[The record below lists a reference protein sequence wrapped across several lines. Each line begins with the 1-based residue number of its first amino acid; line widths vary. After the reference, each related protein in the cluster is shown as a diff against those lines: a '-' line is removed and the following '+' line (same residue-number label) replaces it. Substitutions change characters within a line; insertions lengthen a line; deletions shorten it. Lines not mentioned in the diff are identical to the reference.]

1 VLVICWWGFTSAA
14 DLQCIEAVLRRGI
27 RSGLCSS
34 EVPTISKLFECSDD
48 KLFANILYN
57 QFHVLYNSLPAET
70 VLPYNFRCKP
80 NNRQLINKTS
90 RLADAASAMPVLLC
104 VCCIKTHILIGV
116 PFIRYYEHDAFCR
129 YVNKSTCYVQSIEH
143 EHQMKWLSVFSWFTY
158 CYFLLHSWHLI
169 VLGNIFCSWISPKIH
184 VHWCAAVLTWRRI
197 QFMPLML
204 FDLLHVFIY
213 ILIDLF
219 IGCGR
224 RWSTV
229 WLEKWWSLS
238 NCLSLTVT
246 RRRAFSKRFFDF
258 SFREHM
264 SPSYCLPEFFRHFVA
279 HKTVHHKFSYRQWC
293 KSILVSV
300 GRAPTS
306 ATEPSVQLDFESRLS
321 ADGPQTSR
329 LVMRTF
335 QTVAEDI
342 WSVGPMRSVIL
353 CMCALEMLLLTN
365 LLTFRLRSYLS
376 YIVSGGG

>member
-1 VLVICWWGFTSAA
+1 
-14 DLQCIEAVLRRGI
+14 
-27 RSGLCSS
+27 
-34 EVPTISKLFECSDD
+34 
-48 KLFANILYN
+48 
-57 QFHVLYNSLPAET
+57 
-70 VLPYNFRCKP
+70 
-80 NNRQLINKTS
+80 
-90 RLADAASAMPVLLC
+90 
-104 VCCIKTHILIGV
+104 
-116 PFIRYYEHDAFCR
+116 
-129 YVNKSTCYVQSIEH
+129 
-143 EHQMKWLSVFSWFTY
+143 
-158 CYFLLHSWHLI
+158 
-169 VLGNIFCSWISPKIH
+169 
-184 VHWCAAVLTWRRI
+184 
-197 QFMPLML
+197 ML
-204 FDLLHVFIY
+204 FDLLRLFIY
-213 ILIDLF
+213 VLIDLF

>member
-1 VLVICWWGFTSAA
+1 
-14 DLQCIEAVLRRGI
+14 
-27 RSGLCSS
+27 
-34 EVPTISKLFECSDD
+34 
-48 KLFANILYN
+48 
-57 QFHVLYNSLPAET
+57 
-70 VLPYNFRCKP
+70 
-80 NNRQLINKTS
+80 
-90 RLADAASAMPVLLC
+90 
-104 VCCIKTHILIGV
+104 
-116 PFIRYYEHDAFCR
+116 
-129 YVNKSTCYVQSIEH
+129 
-143 EHQMKWLSVFSWFTY
+143 MKWLSVFSWFTY

-258 SFREHM
+258 SFRERM
-264 SPSYCLPEFFRHFVA
+264 SLSYCLPEFFRHLVA
-279 HKTVHHKFSYRQWC
+279 HKTVPHKFSYRQWC

-306 ATEPSVQLDFESRLS
+306 ATEPLVQLDFESRTICRRTS
-321 ADGPQTSR
+321 DIQTCHADVSDSR
-329 LVMRTF
+329 WRHL
-335 QTVAEDI
+335 
-342 WSVGPMRSVIL
+342 
-353 CMCALEMLLLTN
+353 
-365 LLTFRLRSYLS
+365 
-376 YIVSGGG
+376 VSGTNAQCDPVYVRFRNALTY